1 MSLVLYRSVIALLFI
16 MIYNWFAI
24 SLAYFVLYLN
34 LHHFRIDPSTLG
46 MTMGVCEIIAVLCAI
61 ALMQKGRR
69 LSIIVFTIIATFCC
83 IAS

>member
-1 MSLVLYRSVIALLFI
+1 

-34 LHHFRIDPSTLG
+34 LNHFRIDPSKLG
-46 MTMGVCEIIAVLCAI
+46 MCMGGIEIIAVICAI
-61 ALMQKGRR
+61 GLMQKGRR
-69 LSIIVFTIIATFCC
+69 LSIIVFTIIAMFCC